1 MDLFMEFEYDFLETN
16 GIPTAH
22 CAGRARSGIPVILLH
37 GFPEHWYGWIQHTKR
52 IGINETIY
60 YLPAEKC
67 PKWLI

>member
-1 MDLFMEFEYDFLETN
+1 MEFEYDFLETN
-16 GIPTAH
+16 GIP
-22 CAGRARSGIPVILLH
+22 VILLH
-37 GFPEHWYGWIQHTKR
+37 AFPEHWYGWIQHTKR

>member
-1 MDLFMEFEYDFLETN
+1 MEFRLH
-16 GIPTAH
+16 IVQ
-22 CAGRARSGIPVILLH
+22 AGPRSGIPVILLH